1 MSEGM
6 QNAEQFAY
14 IMRHQQVITIDM
26 FSASTFSN
34 HNSRNKG
41 EDHDAARGV
50 VFATLVG
57 ALVWLVLIY
66 ALMLA

>member
-1 MSEGM
+1 M
-6 QNAEQFAY
+6 QNAERFAY
-14 IMRHQQVITIDM
+14 IMRHQQVMSIAM

-57 ALVWLVLIY
+57 GLVWLVLIY
-66 ALMLA
+66 ALLVA

>member
-1 MSEGM
+1 
-6 QNAEQFAY
+6 
-14 IMRHQQVITIDM
+14 MRHRQVITIAM

-34 HNSRNKG
+34 HNSRKKR

-57 ALVWLVLIY
+57 GLVWLVLIY
-66 ALMLA
+66 ALLLV

>member
-1 MSEGM
+1 ME
-6 QNAEQFAY
+6 NAERFAY
-14 IMRHQQVITIDM
+14 IMRHRQVMWVTM

-57 ALVWLVLIY
+57 GLAWLVLIY
-66 ALMLA
+66 ALILA